1 MIRVSLLAKVGR
13 LGKYPQISSVFQCVI
28 NTFLGARV
36 MEPDWCVLEFYR
48 ESNNSSG
55 FLSVSKFKILHF
67 HSPSP
72 VQLSSS
78 ESTVWTRSSVN

>member
-1 MIRVSLLAKVGR
+1 MIRLSLLAKVGR

-55 FLSVSKFKILHF
+55 FLDAIASLLDSMSVRPSVASLDFDNLMSCHSHF
-67 HSPSP
+67 
-72 VQLSSS
+72 
-78 ESTVWTRSSVN
+78 

>member
-1 MIRVSLLAKVGR
+1 MIRLSLLAKVGR

-36 MEPDWCVLEFYR
+36 MEPDWSVLEFYR

-55 FLSVSKFKILHF
+55 FLK
-67 HSPSP
+67 
-72 VQLSSS
+72 
-78 ESTVWTRSSVN
+78 TVWRLENESFFVYTL

>member
-1 MIRVSLLAKVGR
+1 MIRLSLLAKVGR

-55 FLSVSKFKILHF
+55 FLDAIASLLDSMSVR
-67 HSPSP
+67 PS
-72 VQLSSS
+72 VCSQFGF
-78 ESTVWTRSSVN
+78 